1 MNKFMKINITKKI
14 SLANDLPLSVIAG
27 PCVIESRKQAF
38 DLAEKLKEIC
48 SKEKINF
55 IFKASYDKA
64 NRSSLNSFRGPGID
78 DGLKILSEIKKEFNI
93 PVLTDVHCTHDVEK
107 VAKVVD
113 IIQIPAFLCRQTDLV
128 VECAK
133 TGLPVNV
140 KKGQFLAPEDMVQV
154 INKISKFNNKISLTE
169 RGASFGYRNL
179 VVDYR
184 AIEIMK
190 QFGYPVIFDA
200 THSVQKPGGLGT
212 SSGGDR
218 QFVFPLAKAAC
229 AVGVSALFME
239 VHQNPNKALSDGANS
254 VDLKTFKSILNHT
267 KKIDCLVKGL

>member
-14 SLANDLPLSVIAG
+14 SLANDLSLSVIAG

-154 INKISKFNNKISLTE
+154 INKIYKFNNKISLTE

>member
-14 SLANDLPLSVIAG
+14 TLANNLPLSVIAG
-27 PCVIESRKQAF
+27 PCVIESKKQAF
-38 DLAEKLKEIC
+38 DLAKNLKDIC
-48 SKEKINF
+48 LKEKINF

-64 NRSSLNSFRGPGID
+64 NRSSINSFRGPGLVE
-78 DGLKILSEIKKEFNI
+78 GLKILGEIRKELNI
-93 PVLTDVHCTHDVEK
+93 PVLTDVHCTHDVER
-107 VAKVVD
+107 VAQVVD
-113 IIQIPAFLCRQTDLV
+113 VIQIPAFLCRQTDLV

-154 INKISKFNNKISLTE
+154 INKILKFNNKISITE

-200 THSVQKPGGLGT
+200 THSVQKPGGFGT
-212 SSGGDR
+212 ASGGDR
-218 QFVFPLAKAAC
+218 QYVLPLAKAAS
-229 AVGVSALFME
+229 AIGVSALFVE
-239 VHQNPNKALSDGANS
+239 VHKNPEKALSDGANS
-254 VDLKTFKSILNHT
+254 IDLNMFKLMINQT
-267 KKIDCLVKGL
+267 KKIDKLVKGF

>member
-1 MNKFMKINITKKI
+1 MNKFMKINITEKI
-14 SLANDLPLSVIAG
+14 TLANNLPLSVIAG
-27 PCVIESRKQAF
+27 PCVIESKKQAF
-38 DLAEKLKEIC
+38 DLAKNLKDIC
-48 SKEKINF
+48 LKEKINF

-64 NRSSLNSFRGPGID
+64 NRSSINSFRGPGLVE
-78 DGLKILSEIKKEFNI
+78 GLKILGEIRKELNI
-93 PVLTDVHCTHDVEK
+93 PVLTDVHCTHDVER
-107 VAKVVD
+107 VAQVVD
-113 IIQIPAFLCRQTDLV
+113 VIQIPAFLCRQTDLV

-154 INKISKFNNKISLTE
+154 INKILKFNNKISITE

-200 THSVQKPGGLGT
+200 THSVQKPGGFGT
-212 SSGGDR
+212 ASGGDR
-218 QFVFPLAKAAC
+218 QYVLPLAKAAS
-229 AVGVSALFME
+229 AIGVSALFVE
-239 VHQNPNKALSDGANS
+239 VHKNPEKALSDGANS
-254 VDLKTFKSILNHT
+254 IDLNMFKLMINQT
-267 KKIDCLVKGL
+267 KKIDKLVKGF